1 MHTRTLHVEGR
12 TIEVPR
18 WQKVLF
24 PDDRLTK
31 GDLVTY
37 YLRIAPTMLPHVR
50 GRLVSMQRF
59 PDGIAAP
66 GFFQKE
72 VPDYFPDWIPRHPV
86 YVHEEGR
93 TQPQLMLNDAAT
105 LAYLAAQA
113 TITPHV
119 WLSRAPRLT
128 HPDRLIFDLDPP
140 DGATFD
146 SVRQAAFDLRDLLTH
161 LGAPAFVMTTGS
173 RGVHVVV
180 PLLADAT
187 FDETRAV
194 ARAIAEYLA
203 RQHPERY
210 TTALR
215 REERR
220 GRLFLDYLR
229 NAYGQTAVAPYAVRA
244 RPGAPVAT
252 PLEWREL
259 RRTDMHA
266 GRYTLRTIFR
276 RLARKPDPWREID
289 RHAIS
294 LHTLRTAIER
304 TPSI

>member
-1 MHTRTLHVEGR
+1 MRTHTLSVEGR

-24 PDDRLTK
+24 PDDGITK
-31 GDLVTY
+31 GDLVMY

-50 GRLVSMQRF
+50 GRPVSMQRF
-59 PDGIAAP
+59 PDGIAAA

-72 VPDYFPDWIPRHPV
+72 VPDAFPDWMPRHPV

-93 TQPQLMLNDAAT
+93 PQPQLLLNDAAT

-119 WLSRAPRLT
+119 WLSRVPHLT

-146 SVRQAAFDLRDLLTH
+146 VVRRAAFDLRDLLAH
-161 LGAPAFVMTTGS
+161 IGAPTFVMTTGS
-173 RGVHVVV
+173 RGVHVVI
-180 PLLADAT
+180 PLQSDAT
-187 FDETRAV
+187 FDETRSLAH
-194 ARAIAEYLA
+194 AIAEQLA
-203 RQHPERY
+203 QRFPERY

-215 REERR
+215 REKRQ

-244 RPGAPVAT
+244 RTGAPVAT
-252 PLEWREL
+252 PLDWYEL
-259 RRTDMHA
+259 RRPNMHA
-266 GRYTLRTIFR
+266 QRYTLRTIFR
-276 RLARKPDPWREID
+276 RLAHKPDPWREIE
-289 RHAIS
+289 RHAVS
-294 LHTLRTAIER
+294 VRMLRAALQR
-304 TPSI
+304 Q